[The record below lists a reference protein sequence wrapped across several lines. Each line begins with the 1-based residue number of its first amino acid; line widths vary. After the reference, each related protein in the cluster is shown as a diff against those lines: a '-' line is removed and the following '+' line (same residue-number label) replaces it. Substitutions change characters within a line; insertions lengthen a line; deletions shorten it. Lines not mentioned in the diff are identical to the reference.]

1 MHRQNFKSLLE
12 KTAIYAKMGSWEIDF
27 EKKEIYWS
35 KVTKLIHEVGENYQ
49 ANFEDLWSFYKDPY
63 SLKLIKDS
71 FNKAVHQNIEY
82 DVKVKVTTAKGKSTW
97 VRAIGIPEFE
107 DTKCVSIYGLFQDI
121 DKEQRKQ
128 EHLYKQLQITNDV
141 LKNTSIGIAFLDK
154 NSFIK
159 NTNDGFCQIM
169 GYSCK
174 AMEGTNFTEYIS
186 EKDLE
191 SFLQGI
197 KQLKEGKIKTYTTEK
212 KLKHENGKKLHI
224 HLVLTVIRDING
236 RLLNFL
242 AQVIDLSPQYESKQ
256 KLTSYL
262 DITTDQN
269 HRLVNFAH
277 IVSHNLKSH
286 SGNLSMLLDLMH
298 TDYPEL
304 EENELIPLFEQSV
317 ANLSET
323 INHLNEVA
331 AMQNADK
338 KNIESLN
345 LLYYVE
351 KTLENI
357 SASIKSENAHVQT
370 EVAHNLKVQ
379 AIPAYLESILLNL
392 LTNAIKYKKPEEELE
407 IKIIAKE
414 IDELIRI
421 EVIDNGLGMDLN
433 KIGEKLFGMYK
444 TFHRHKDSRGIGLFI
459 TKNQIESLGGTIEV
473 ESEVNKGSNFKVFL
487 KNGTKI

>member
-27 EKKEIYWS
+27 EKEEIYWS
-35 KVTKLIHEVGENYQ
+35 KVTKLIHEVDEDYQCDFENI
-49 ANFEDLWSFYKDPY
+49 WSFYKDPY

-71 FNKAVHQNIEY
+71 FNKAIHHNIEY
-82 DVKVKVTTAKGKSTW
+82 DIKVKITTAKSKNIW

-107 DTKCVSIYGLFQDI
+107 DGKYVSIYGLFQNI
-121 DKEQRKQ
+121 DKEERKQ
-128 EHLYKQLQITNDV
+128 EHLHKQLQITNDV

-154 NSFIK
+154 RGLIK
-159 NTNDGFCQIM
+159 NTNDGFCQIL
-169 GYSCK
+169 GYSCE
-174 AMEGTNFTEYIS
+174 AIEGTYFNEYINK
-186 EKDLE
+186 KDLQ
-191 SFLQGI
+191 SFLQGFN
-197 KQLKEGKIKTYTTEK
+197 KLKEGKIKTYTTEK
-212 KLKHENGKKLHI
+212 NLKHKNGNTLHI

-236 RLLNFL
+236 RILNFL
-242 AQVIDLSPQYESKQ
+242 AQVIDLSAQYESKQ

-286 SGNLSMLLDLMH
+286 SGNLSMLLELMH
-298 TDYPEL
+298 SDYPEL

-317 ANLSET
+317 DNLSET

-331 AMQNADK
+331 AMQNTDK

-345 LLYYVE
+345 LLYYIE

-357 SASIKSENAHVQT
+357 SALIKSENAHIQT
-370 EVAHNLKVQ
+370 EVDHQLKVQ

-392 LTNAIKYKKPEEELE
+392 LTNAIKYRKPETELK

-414 IDELIRI
+414 IDNLISL

-444 TFHRHKDSRGIGLFI
+444 TFHQHKDSRGIGLFI
-459 TKNQIESLGGTIEV
+459 TKNQIEALGGSIQV
-473 ESEVNKGSNFKVFL
+473 ESEINKGSNFKVFL
-487 KNGTKI
+487 KNGTRV